1 MTHPH
6 IGVFRR
12 AAILRRIWPS
22 LMLCTFLGG
31 CAAPVANTQPAQTAQ
46 RIDKEPALDDDVLL
60 LNPAGGQYSEFT
72 QGIAVGKDYQV
83 DLTLV
88 HANPDPRWS
97 SLATVC
103 LSVKVTDIDTCFRF
117 QVVKGTNDME
127 LYKFDSTPGP
137 ETPAREPLDG
147 VFHPG
152 EVVHMRLRSEA
163 DGIVFS
169 LNGGPPRRFAT
180 SGKANEMR
188 VNCSSAFCRYRL
200 RQE

>member
-1 MTHPH
+1 MTYPH
-6 IGVFRR
+6 LGQFLRG
-12 AAILRRIWPS
+12 AILRQMWPAV
-22 LMLCTFLGG
+22 MLCTFLGG
-31 CAAPVANTQPAQTAQ
+31 CAAPVASTQPAQTVQ
-46 RIDKEPALDDDVLL
+46 RIAEEPAPNDDVLL

-117 QVVKGTNDME
+117 QVVRGTNDME

-169 LNGGPPRRFAT
+169 LNGGAPRRFAT

-188 VNCSSAFCRYRL
+188 INCSSAFCRYRL
-200 RQE
+200 R